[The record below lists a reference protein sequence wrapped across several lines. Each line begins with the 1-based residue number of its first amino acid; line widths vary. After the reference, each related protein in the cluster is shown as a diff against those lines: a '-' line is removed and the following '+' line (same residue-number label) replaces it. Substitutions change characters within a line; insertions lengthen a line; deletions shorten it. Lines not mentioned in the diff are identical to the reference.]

1 MEDNAARPEPG
12 EVIPSEPPLPAVH
25 RGEGD
30 AADRLRQLE
39 EEIARLKEQIAP
51 PPTPSPL
58 AGTIHPESGEGEPD
72 GTDAAHPLQ
81 EDQPLTHEQQVE
93 IEALIKQAQLARIRK
108 QPSLATK
115 ILKEAAEKAPGSAL
129 VLEALGDD
137 QMERRVYNA
146 AATSYEKA
154 LKLAP
159 DNIALEKKH
168 ADAIYYTHA
177 AGIGLDL
184 ADDIYGS
191 PKWRIVIAMILPG
204 VGQMVRGAWAKGLII
219 LGGFVGAL
227 IVTSI
232 VRGLTAKG
240 TSSDARFAFAIPLA
254 AALAF
259 WLWGIIDASAGGK
272 GPPPPKLDRP
282 KPPVDLPFE

>member
-1 MEDNAARPEPG
+1 MEDDAARPEPG
-12 EVIPSEPPLPAVH
+12 EVDPPPPPRPSE
-25 RGEGD
+25 GEGE

-51 PPTPSPL
+51 PAPDTHGSDGSDQPPSPP
-58 AGTIHPESGEGEPD
+58 APSPQEGRGGSPE
-72 GTDAAHPLQ
+72 
-81 EDQPLTHEQQVE
+81 PLTPEQQAE
-93 IEALIKQAQLARIRK
+93 LEAILKQAQLARIRK
-108 QPSLATK
+108 QPSVATK
-115 ILKEAAEKAPGSAL
+115 LLKEAAEKAPGSPL

-168 ADAIYYTHA
+168 ADAIYHTHA

-184 ADDIYGS
+184 ADDNFAS
-191 PKWRIVIAMILPG
+191 PKARIFLAMILPG

-219 LGGFVGAL
+219 MGGFVVAL

-232 VRGLTAKG
+232 VRGATARAA
-240 TSSDARFAFAIPLA
+240 SSDAKFAFAIPLA
-254 AALAF
+254 VALAF
-259 WLWGIIDASAGGK
+259 WLWGIIDASAGAK
-272 GPPPPKLDRP
+272 SAPKAMRLDRP